1 MSPWLIVTTGWPAVT
16 VTAAHALTA
25 PAARLILAAGTA
37 VAAVIVGLLAQW
49 RHRNRKGADSPTAP
63 PSTS

>member
-1 MSPWLIVTTGWPAVT
+1 MSPWLIVTTGWPVLI
-16 VTAAHALTA
+16 VTAGHAFTA
-25 PAARLILAAGTA
+25 SAARLILAAGTA